1 MEAPGEFVYWV
12 REEPG
17 KQSCWLRGW
26 VRGYQIYGRESNTK
40 NA

>member
-1 MEAPGEFVYWV
+1 MGEGGT
-12 REEPG
+12 G
-17 KQSCWLRGW
+17 KKAELLAQGW